1 MKALMTA
8 SKMLVTNPKLVAAV
22 VAGAS
27 LLCFGSAANALSYST
42 SGTSL
47 VSLGD
52 TLHSQYDQLQV
63 VGLSGQ
69 FTDGGSITLNTLN
82 FIAGPNA
89 LVPANYNYSFSESLM
104 INGSSATV
112 VVPFTLKIDTSDTLS
127 IAATTISVLI
137 GGNLWNLAVNAL
149 TFGPNPGGPAE
160 TGFLTALITDPPAA
174 TPLPAALLLFGS
186 GLGAMG
192 LFGRRR
198 KLKSSAVPVA

>member
-1 MKALMTA
+1 MKALMAA
-8 SKMLVTNPKLVAAV
+8 SKMIVTNPKLVAAV

-27 LLCFGSAANALSYST
+27 FLCFGSAANAIPYST

-63 VGLSGQ
+63 VGRSGQ
-69 FTDGGSITLNTLN
+69 FTDGGSITLNKLN

-89 LVPANYNYSFSESLM
+89 LVPANYNYSFSESM
-104 INGSSATV
+104 TINGSTATV
-112 VVPFTLKIDTSDTLS
+112 VVPFTLKIDTSDTLTV
-127 IAATTISVLI
+127 AATTISVLI

-149 TFGPNPGGPAE
+149 TLGPNPGGPAE
-160 TGFLTALITDPPAA
+160 TGYLTARITDPPAA
-174 TPLPAALLLFGS
+174 TPLPAALVLFGS

-192 LFGRRR
+192 FFGRRR
-198 KLKSSAVPVA
+198 KLKASAVPVT